1 LRFQFFKSMRSSM
14 LKWLVLAAALLIGLI
29 VIVQMYWLSKV
40 YSFEQKQF
48 NTNVV
53 KSLRGVFEDLEMN
66 DDPSL
71 SLQQLI
77 HNPANDY
84 YMFKADTL
92 PEQDSLT
99 HYIRKEFG
107 DFDVLTDV
115 KLGAYSLKE
124 KKFIYEEYIPTVAS
138 GFNIT
143 PAIGLPVFSKEYDHI
158 LLYFPHRYQYILG
171 QMNFWIISSVA
182 LFLALIGLAIS
193 LFYFYRQKFLAEV
206 QKDFVNN
213 FTHEFKTPLAVIKIA
228 SDTLARDDIGQ
239 NPDRLKRYTAIIQNQ
254 TSHLQNQ
261 VEKLL
266 KSASAENKKFP
277 IDKEAI
283 QPAKLIEQALNKLQ
297 PLIEQ
302 KKARIELKVENYDT
316 NIQADEGHLELAII
330 NILENALKYSSSPHI
345 VVETGKEESDYFI
358 SIKDNGIG
366 MEKKYLKNIFKKFYR
381 IPTGN
386 VHDVKGFGLGLN
398 FVKRIMDGHGGKI
411 RVNSLPGIGTEFRL
425 LLPFQANYK

>member
-1 LRFQFFKSMRSSM
+1 M
-14 LKWLVLAAALLIGLI
+14 LKWLVLSATVLIGLI
-29 VIVQMYWLSKV
+29 VIVQLYWLTKV

-66 DDPSL
+66 DNPAQ

-84 YMFKADTL
+84 YLFKADTI

-99 HYIRKEFG
+99 FYIRKEFG

-115 KLGAYSLKE
+115 KLGAYSSSLK
-124 KKFIYEEYIPTVAS
+124 KYVYEDYIPTAAS

-143 PAIGLPVFSKEYDHI
+143 TARGLPVFTQEYDHI
-158 LLYFPHRYQYILG
+158 LLYFPHRSQYILSE
-171 QMNFWIISSVA
+171 MNFWIISSVA

-228 SDTLARDDIGQ
+228 SDVLAQNDISQ
-239 NPDRLKRYTAIIQNQ
+239 KPERLKRYSSIIQSQ
-254 TSHLQNQ
+254 TTHLQNQ

-277 IDKEAI
+277 IDKENV

-302 KKARIELKVENYDT
+302 KQALVELRVENYET
-316 NIQADEGHLELAII
+316 NIHADEGHLELAII
-330 NILENALKYSSSPHI
+330 NILENALKYSISPHI
-345 VVETGKEESDYFI
+345 IVEAGKEESDYFI
-358 SIKDNGIG
+358 SVKDNGIG
-366 MEKKYLKNIFKKFYR
+366 IEKKYLKNIFKKFYR
-381 IPTGN
+381 VPTGN
-386 VHDVKGFGLGLN
+386 IHDVKGFGLGLN
-398 FVKRIMDGHGGKI
+398 FVKRIIDGHDGKI
-411 RVNSLPGIGTEFRL
+411 RVHSLPGIGTEFRL
-425 LLPFQANYK
+425 IIPF

>member
-1 LRFQFFKSMRSSM
+1 M
-14 LKWLVLAAALLIGLI
+14 LKWLVLSAAVLIGLI
-29 VIVQMYWLSKV
+29 VIVQLYWLTKV

-48 NTNVV
+48 NTNIV

-66 DDPSL
+66 DNPEQ

-84 YMFKADTL
+84 YLFKADTI

-99 HYIRKEFG
+99 FYIRKEFG

-115 KLGAYSLKE
+115 KLGAYSSSLK
-124 KKFIYEEYIPTVAS
+124 KYVYEDYIPTAAS

-143 PAIGLPVFSKEYDHI
+143 TARGLPVFTQEYDHI
-158 LLYFPHRYQYILG
+158 LLYFPHRSQYILSE
-171 QMNFWIISSVA
+171 MNFWIISSVA

-228 SDTLARDDIGQ
+228 SDVLAQNDISQ
-239 NPDRLKRYTAIIQNQ
+239 KPERLKRYSSIIQNQ
-254 TSHLQNQ
+254 TTHLQNQ

-277 IDKEAI
+277 IEKENV

-302 KKARIELKVENYDT
+302 KHALVELKVENYET
-316 NIQADEGHLELAII
+316 NIHADEGHLELAII
-330 NILENALKYSSSPHI
+330 NILENALKYSISPHI
-345 VVETGKEESDYFI
+345 IVEAGKEESDYFI
-358 SIKDNGIG
+358 SVKDNGIG
-366 MEKKYLKNIFKKFYR
+366 IEKKYLKNIFKKFYR
-381 IPTGN
+381 VPTGN
-386 VHDVKGFGLGLN
+386 IHDVKGFGLGLN
-398 FVKRIMDGHGGKI
+398 FVKRIIDGHDGKI
-411 RVNSLPGIGTEFRL
+411 RVHSLPGIGTEFRL
-425 LLPFQANYK
+425 IIPF

>member
-1 LRFQFFKSMRSSM
+1 M
-14 LKWLVLAAALLIGLI
+14 LKWLVLSATVLIGLI
-29 VIVQMYWLSKV
+29 VIVQLYWLTKV

-66 DDPSL
+66 DNPSL

-77 HNPANDY
+77 HNPADDY
-84 YMFKADTL
+84 YMFKADTI

-99 HYIRKEFG
+99 YYIRREFG

-115 KLGAYSLKE
+115 KLGAYSSSLK
-124 KKFIYEEYIPTVAS
+124 KYVYEDYIPTAAS
-138 GFNIT
+138 GFHIT
-143 PAIGLPVFSKEYDHI
+143 PALGLPVYSQDYDHI
-158 LLYFPHRYQYILG
+158 LLYFPHRSQYILSE
-171 QMNFWIISSVA
+171 MNFWIISSVA

-213 FTHEFKTPLAVIKIA
+213 FTHEFKTPLAVIRIA
-228 SDTLARDDIGQ
+228 SDVLAQNDISQ
-239 NPDRLKRYTAIIQNQ
+239 KPERLIRYASIIQNQ
-254 TSHLQNQ
+254 TTHLQNQ

-277 IDKEAI
+277 IDKETV

-302 KKARIELKVENYDT
+302 KQAYVELKVENYET
-316 NIQADEGHLELAII
+316 NIHADEGHLELAII
-330 NILENALKYSSSPHI
+330 NILENALKYSTTPHI
-345 VVETGKEESDYFI
+345 IVETGKEESDYFI
-358 SIKDNGIG
+358 SVKDNGIG
-366 MEKKYLKNIFKKFYR
+366 IEKKYLKNIFKKFYR
-381 IPTGN
+381 VPTGN

-398 FVKRIMDGHGGKI
+398 FVKRIIDGHDGKI
-411 RVNSLPGIGTEFRL
+411 RVHSLPGIGTEFRL
-425 LLPFQANYK
+425 LIPF

>member
-1 LRFQFFKSMRSSM
+1 LRFLFFLFMKSSI
-14 LKWLVLAAALLIGLI
+14 LKWLVLSATVLIGLI
-29 VIVQMYWLSKV
+29 VIVQLYWLTKV

-66 DDPSL
+66 DNSSL

-77 HNPANDY
+77 HNPADDY
-84 YMFKADTL
+84 YLFSADTI

-99 HYIRKEFG
+99 YYIRREFA

-115 KLGAYSLKE
+115 KLGAYSSIQ
-124 KKFIYEEYIPTVAS
+124 KKYVYEDYIPTAAS
-138 GFNIT
+138 GFRIT
-143 PAIGLPVFSKEYDHI
+143 PAIGLPVFSQDYDHI
-158 LLYFPHRYQYILG
+158 LLYFPHRSQYILG
-171 QMNFWIISSVA
+171 EMNFWIISSVA

-213 FTHEFKTPLAVIKIA
+213 FTHEFKTPLAVIRIA
-228 SDTLARDDIGQ
+228 SDVLAQNDIGEK
-239 NPDRLKRYTAIIQNQ
+239 PERLKRYSSIIQNQ
-254 TSHLQNQ
+254 TTHLQNQ

-277 IDKEAI
+277 IDKEENVK
-283 QPAKLIEQALNKLQ
+283 PARLIEQALNKLQ

-302 KKARIELKVENYDT
+302 KQAHIDLKVDNYDT
-316 NIQADEGHLELAII
+316 HIHADEGHLELAII
-330 NILENALKYSSSPHI
+330 NILENALKYSNAPYI
-345 VVETGKEESDYFI
+345 IVETGKEESDYFI
-358 SIKDNGIG
+358 SVKDNGIG
-366 MEKKYLKNIFKKFYR
+366 IEKKYLKNIFKKFYR
-381 IPTGN
+381 VPTGN

-398 FVKRIMDGHGGKI
+398 FVKRIIDGHDGKI

-425 LLPFQANYK
+425 LIPF

>member
-1 LRFQFFKSMRSSM
+1 MRSSI
-14 LKWLVLAAALLIGLI
+14 LKWLVLSATMLIALI
-29 VIVQMYWLSKV
+29 VIVQLYWLTKV

-48 NTNVV
+48 NNNVV

-66 DDPSL
+66 DNPTQ

-77 HNPANDY
+77 HNPADDY
-84 YMFKADTL
+84 YIFKADTI

-99 HYIRKEFG
+99 HYIRKEFS

-115 KLGAYSLKE
+115 KLGAYNNKLK
-124 KKFIYEEYIPTVAS
+124 KYVYEDYIPTAAS
-138 GFNIT
+138 GFQIT
-143 PAIGLPVFSKEYDHI
+143 QAKGLPVYSLDYDHI
-158 LLYFPHRYQYILG
+158 LLYFPHRSQYILG
-171 QMNFWIISSVA
+171 EMNFWIISSVG

-228 SDTLARDDIGQ
+228 SDVLAQQDISEK
-239 NPDRLKRYTAIIQNQ
+239 PDRLIRYASIIQNQ
-254 TSHLQNQ
+254 TNHLQNQ

-266 KSASAENKKFP
+266 KSATAENKKFP
-277 IDKEAI
+277 IDKESV
-283 QPAKLIEQALNKLQ
+283 QPGRLIEQALNKLQ

-302 KKARIELKVENYDT
+302 KKARVELKVDSYET
-316 NIQADEGHLELAII
+316 NINADESHLELAII
-330 NILENALKYSSSPHI
+330 NILENALKYSDSPHI
-345 VVETGKEESDYFI
+345 IVETGKEESDYFI

-366 MEKKYLKNIFKKFYR
+366 IEKRFIKDIFKKFYR
-381 IPTGN
+381 VPTGN

-398 FVKRIMDGHGGKI
+398 FVKRIIDGHDGKI
-411 RVNSLPGIGTEFRL
+411 RVKSLPGIGTEFRL
-425 LLPFQANYK
+425 LIPF